1 MTSRRGDWLTYAM
14 LGCTIAFW
22 AGNAIVG
29 RAVRDDI
36 DPVLLA
42 LLRWIGA
49 TIVVAPLAWRGLRE
63 DWPVIRAA
71 WKPTFALCLAGIVG
85 FNTVLYAGLQYTTA
99 TNTLLMQASI
109 PGLVLL
115 IAALAFSQ
123 REPKVKVF
131 GILLSVFGA
140 AFTIFKGDIDALLSL
155 RLGKGDLIVFAAC
168 VIWAIYTVL
177 LRLAPKVRPASF
189 LFVTF
194 AGGALMLLPIALL
207 VPGHHLSWTANSIGA
222 VAYVSIFPSVIAYFL
237 FNASVARAGSAIA
250 GQAIAMMPIVGA
262 LLAALLLGE
271 ALHWYHGVGM
281 AIILAGIVIAAPRGA
296 QPR

>member
-1 MTSRRGDWLTYAM
+1 MNSRRGDWLTYVM

-36 DPVLLA
+36 DPVMLA

-71 WKPTFALCLAGIVG
+71 WKPTLALCLTGIAG

-123 REPKVKVF
+123 REPMAKVF

-140 AFTIFKGDIDALLSL
+140 AFTIFRGSMEAVLSL
-155 RLGKGDLIVFAAC
+155 QLGKGDLIIFSAC
-168 VIWAIYTVL
+168 LIWAIYTVL
-177 LRLAPKVRPASF
+177 LRMAPKVRPASF

-194 AGGALMLLPIALL
+194 AGGALVLLPTALL
-207 VPGHHLSWTANSIGA
+207 TPGHHLAFTANSIGA
-222 VAYVSIFPSVIAYFL
+222 IAYVSIFPSVIAYFL

-250 GQAIAMMPIVGA
+250 GQGIAMMPIIGA

-271 ALHWYHGVGM
+271 KLYWYHGVGM

>member
-36 DPVLLA
+36 DPVMLA

-155 RLGKGDLIVFAAC
+155 RLGKGDLL
-168 VIWAIYTVL
+168 YS
-177 LRLAPKVRPASF
+177 PPA
-189 LFVTF
+189 
-194 AGGALMLLPIALL
+194 
-207 VPGHHLSWTANSIGA
+207 
-222 VAYVSIFPSVIAYFL
+222 
-237 FNASVARAGSAIA
+237 
-250 GQAIAMMPIVGA
+250 
-262 LLAALLLGE
+262 
-271 ALHWYHGVGM
+271 
-281 AIILAGIVIAAPRGA
+281 
-296 QPR
+296 